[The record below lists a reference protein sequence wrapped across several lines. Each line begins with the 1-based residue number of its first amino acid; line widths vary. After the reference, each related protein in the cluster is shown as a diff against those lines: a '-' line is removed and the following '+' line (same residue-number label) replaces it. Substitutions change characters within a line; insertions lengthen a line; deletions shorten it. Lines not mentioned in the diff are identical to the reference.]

1 MPASEIIALSGVGI
15 YAILVAATFW
25 YYRKDQ

>member
-1 MPASEIIALSGVGI
+1 MPVSEIIALSGVGI

-25 YYRKDQ
+25 YYRKDK